1 MKVSLAIVLLRDELC
16 VCVCVCALQQLAFL
30 FSSVLHALFP
40 YQKLEK

>member
-1 MKVSLAIVLLRDELC
+1 MKVSLAIALPRDEL
-16 VCVCVCALQQLAFL
+16 CVCALQQLAFL

>member
-1 MKVSLAIVLLRDELC
+1 MKVSLAIALPRDDEL
-16 VCVCVCALQQLAFL
+16 CVCALQQLAFL